1 MSKKLVFLMVGLVV
15 LISLAIAL
23 KPKETPSVADDTTS
37 EKSEG
42 IAATG
47 AYAENKEKL
56 KSGEPQV
63 MPSENMIVAGKTD
76 GKPASD
82 EAKAAAAKPIMDL
95 VPLLEDYR
103 NEIAANPHGAP
114 PSLKKFSEAMAVK
127 MEPALKD
134 PSAARD
140 LIPQLEE
147 CVKGASISAVQ
158 QSCLV
163 NAQRLSQKHPALA
176 AQVQAIEEAAPKEVR
191 KRAMLMDPTR
201 KQ

>member
-1 MSKKLVFLMVGLVV
+1 MSKKLILLVVGLIV

-23 KPKETPSVADDTTS
+23 RPKDTPSVATEETE

-42 IAATG
+42 VAATG
-47 AYAENKEKL
+47 AYMENKDKL

-63 MPSENMIVAGKTD
+63 MPSENMIVAGKSD

-82 EAKAAAAKPIMDL
+82 EAKASASKPIMDM

-114 PSLKKFSEAMAVK
+114 PSLRKFSEAMAVK

-134 PSAARD
+134 PSAAKD

-163 NAQRLSQKHPALA
+163 NAMRLSQKHPALA
-176 AQVQAIEEAAPKEVR
+176 GQVQAIEEAAPKEIR
-191 KRAMLMDPTR
+191 KRAMLMDPNR